1 MYGLFAQATTST
13 TVEKEVQRIVGDP
26 LSWPVFIGAGV
37 ALFAFIMIGGW
48 LGHTR
53 WNILR
58 CLAGVEA
65 GTGPDL
71 ALSHESV
78 RNGVRGLPELFGR
91 LPELEAL
98 LSRGAPGRR
107 TG

>member
-1 MYGLFAQATTST
+1 MAVSICEPGELTGELRLCHAGWF
-13 TVEKEVQRIVGDP
+13 
-26 LSWPVFIGAGV
+26 VF
-37 ALFAFIMIGGW
+37 MIGGW
-48 LGHTR
+48 LGFTR

-58 CLAGVEA
+58 CLAGIEA

-98 LSRGAPGRR
+98 LV
-107 TG
+107 